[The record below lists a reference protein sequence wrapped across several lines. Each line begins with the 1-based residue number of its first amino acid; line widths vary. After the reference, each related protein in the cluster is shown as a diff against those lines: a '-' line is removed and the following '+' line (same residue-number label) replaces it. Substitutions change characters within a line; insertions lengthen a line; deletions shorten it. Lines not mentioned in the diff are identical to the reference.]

1 MDWNKRFRRCV
12 CVLCMGLEE
21 AMAESTCRDHERK
34 WGLEIENCG
43 LDAFTSESESE
54 SESESQSRSVD
65 SDHDDYDHDHDHVYN
80 SECDSDEH
88 DRKCDHESEDDDDSE
103 HEHGLNDT
111 AISEFAREIMELV
124 TLGLMKESAL
134 EKVLISFHSLLA
146 KTGYA
151 ETFQDVPR
159 SFYLLQ
165 KYANLGNDP
174 IHSVLL
180 DICPTRDHYVFEADS
195 KETVCPLCKVPRTY
209 VQTMSFLLFT
219 LILSRSLTRS

>member
-54 SESESQSRSVD
+54 SESVDNYDPNMSVD
-65 SDHDDYDHDHDHVYN
+65 DDYDHDHDYDHKHN
-80 SECDSDEH
+80 NQFDSDED
-88 DRKCDHESEDDDDSE
+88 DRKCESEDDDDSD
-103 HEHGLNDT
+103 HEHGINDT
-111 AISEFAREIMELV
+111 VISEFAREIMELV
-124 TLGLMKESAL
+124 TLGLIKESAL
-134 EKVLISFHSLLA
+134 EKVLKSFHSLIA
-146 KTGYA
+146 KTGHA
-151 ETFQDVPR
+151 EAFQDVPK

-165 KYANLGNDP
+165 KYANLEDDP

-180 DICPTRDHYVFEADS
+180 DICPTSDHYVFEVDS
-195 KETVCPLCKVPRTY
+195 KETACPLCKVPRTY
-209 VQTMSFLLFT
+209 VCTYIYIYIYISFCL
-219 LILSRSLTRS
+219 